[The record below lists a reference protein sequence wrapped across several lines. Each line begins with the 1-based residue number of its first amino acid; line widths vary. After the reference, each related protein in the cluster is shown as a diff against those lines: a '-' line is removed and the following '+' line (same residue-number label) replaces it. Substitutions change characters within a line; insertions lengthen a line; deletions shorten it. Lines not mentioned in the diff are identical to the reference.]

1 MPRLVSAPALLLRHS
16 MISASRPFIQLI
28 ASVLVTTTALLTS
41 SGCNRQPDTIKLG
54 EFASM
59 TGKEAV
65 FGQNVNKGT
74 RLAIEESN
82 AAGGVLGRTLELI
95 TEDDQSK
102 PGESATVVK
111 KLISRDK
118 VVVILGEITSG
129 RTLEAAPIAQ
139 AAKIPLISP
148 GATNV
153 EVTAKGNYIFRVCFI
168 DDFQGTVM
176 AKFALTDLKAKKV
189 ATLTSVSSA
198 YSVGLA
204 KYFKETFVA
213 GGGTVVAEQKFSE
226 GDKDFRAQLTAIK
239 AANVDA
245 IFIPGYYTEAAL
257 VARQARSL
265 GLTRPLFGGDGWES
279 EKLLE
284 IGGEA
289 LNGSYY
295 STHFTPENKEPAVAS
310 FVKKFKARWK
320 NETPDAY
327 AALGYDA
334 LYVLVDA
341 IKRSGVTE
349 GPKLRDAI
357 AATKNFSG
365 ASGITTLDKDRNA
378 SKPATIIAVKGGQ
391 LQFHKTVA
399 P

>member
-1 MPRLVSAPALLLRHS
+1 

-148 GATNV
+148 GATNT

-176 AKFALTDLKAKKV
+176 AKFARDTLKLKRV
-189 ATLTSVSSA
+189 AILSSVSSA
-198 YSVGLA
+198 QSVGLA
-204 KYFKETFVA
+204 KYFRERFTSA
-213 GGGTVVAEQKFSE
+213 STVIAAEQKYSE

-239 AANVDA
+239 AAGADG
-245 IFIPGYYTEAAL
+245 IFVPGYYAEAAL
-257 VARQARSL
+257 ICKQARDL
-265 GLTRPLFGGDGWES
+265 GLTLPLLGVDGWES
-279 EKLLE
+279 PDLLAIAGAAAE
-284 IGGEA
+284 GCY
-289 LNGSYY
+289 L
-295 STHFTPENKEPAVAS
+295 STHFSPESKAPVVVA
-310 FVKKFKARWK
+310 FNERYQKRWGISA
-320 NETPDAY
+320 NALSV
-327 AALGYDA
+327 LGYDSA
-334 LYVLVDA
+334 MLAIDA
-341 IKRSGVTE
+341 IRRAGSTE
-349 GPKLRDAI
+349 GAKIRDTLAMTVNYPAVTGSI
-357 AATKNFSG
+357 TFDTNRNPTKN
-365 ASGITTLDKDRNA
+365 
-378 SKPATIIAVKGGQ
+378 AVV
-391 LQFHKTVA
+391 LTVKNGKFTFVQDVT